1 VKKHFG
7 KEYKTRKM
15 NIKII
20 TPPDVIF
27 DQALSITVINP
38 DESLKKNLEKFLSE
52 VEYSVNVYLYN
63 NDNDI
68 KWLLS
73 QAKMS
78 DYVILNIDSE
88 DDETSQFVSYIL
100 SLPNTYYKV
109 QHMVHQWDLLNKNR
123 FYDFPNLIEDI
134 DERTT

>member
-1 VKKHFG
+1 MKKHFG